1 MPLLR
6 RKKKGAD
13 EASPEA
19 VAAQSPDGDG
29 AGVDEQPPPPE
40 PEAAPPEP
48 EAAAPQP
55 EPEAETFVTA
65 EPEGAAPAAG
75 NGDQGPRYSDEGPGY
90 VDDLRSGSAWV
101 AAALDN
107 RPPPSRDELARQ
119 AEADFQAAIAPS
131 LDRLREAVP
140 DASSPEEAMRVLQER
155 EQQFQYPTDEEGN
168 RLRGQDIYTTEA
180 SVHYRIQRHL
190 RRPSRLSRFG
200 EPWRPP
206 ADLAR
211 PVRGSNRPSLGP
223 GD

>member
-13 EASPEA
+13 EAPPEA
-19 VAAQSPDGDG
+19 AAESPDGN
-29 AGVDEQPPPPE
+29 GVAADEDPPE
-40 PEAAPPEP
+40 PEAAAPPPEP
-48 EAAAPQP
+48 AAPQP

-65 EPEGAAPAAG
+65 ESEAAAPAPG
-75 NGDQGPRYSDEGPGY
+75 NGGQGPRYSDEGPGY

-119 AEADFQAAIAPS
+119 AETDFQAAIAPS
-131 LDRLREAVP
+131 LERLREAVP
-140 DASSPEEAMRVLQER
+140 DASSPEDARRALEER
-155 EQQFQYPTDEEGN
+155 EQQFQYPTDEEGE
-168 RLRGQDIYTTEA
+168 RLKGQDIYTTEA
-180 SVHYRIQRHL
+180 SVHYRLQRHL
-190 RRPSRLSRFG
+190 RRPRRLSRFG